1 MDTRDFDKNFSRVIE
16 KTIPQA
22 TKKGLVKAAWE
33 ALRDAEKEEP
43 TVPADEFHLRASKEV
58 HEARDLFDLFVEFG
72 FNIEYAARM
81 HEMPGGFYYENPT
94 TPGSG
99 PKFLETKIVKY
110 KEKYIEIIALSI
122 SKEQRPLA

>member
-43 TVPADEFHLRASKEV
+43 TVPAKEFHLRGSKEV
-58 HEARDLFDLFVEFG
+58 HESKDLFDLFVEFG
-72 FNIEYAARM
+72 FNIIYAARM
-81 HEMPGGFYYENPT
+81 HEMPGKEYKDPT

-99 PKFLETKIVKY
+99 PKFLEIKIIKY

-122 SKEQRPLA
+122 SREQRPIP

>member
-43 TVPADEFHLRASKEV
+43 TVPFREGHLRGSKEV
-58 HEARDLFDLFVEFG
+58 HESRDLFDLFVEFG
-72 FNIEYAARM
+72 FNIEYAAIL
-81 HEMPGGFYYENPT
+81 HEMPGKEYKNPN